1 MRKTIKALF
10 IVTIILFYSCENKDE
25 TTALKQIAELPK
37 GLKEISGIA
46 YANNLLYAIED
57 SGNPNEVVVIDSLAN
72 ITRTIL
78 ITNVENTDWEDLTF
92 DRNGNLYIG
101 DFGNNDNMRKDLA
114 IYKINQ
120 TDFSI

>member
-10 IVTIILFYSCENKDE
+10 IVIIILFYSCENKDE

-57 SGNPNEVVVIDSLAN
+57 SGNPNEVIVMDTLGR
-72 ITRTIL
+72 ITKIL
-78 ITNVENTDWEDLTF
+78 WYQMLIIS
-92 DRNGNLYIG
+92 IG
-101 DFGNNDNMRKDLA
+101 K
-114 IYKINQ
+114 
-120 TDFSI
+120 T